1 MIRRH
6 LLTIDR
12 GHWAGIVAAVLCL
25 APGLAVGA
33 EPALP
38 KPADSAR
45 MLYWAPEF
53 GGPEHPHVLTQAEC
67 AFWAEVEA
75 IGQDGRGAPSA
86 RHESAATER
95 LMLEDLWS
103 ARQTREQADPAE
115 FAALAEG
122 LVGELRR
129 RTGGDDA
136 FNELL
141 VKYAIST
148 KEVEQRMRERARALR
163 HAESHFT
170 RVRSVSESDLRT
182 SWDSQKHPFIGREF
196 GEARAAFA
204 VWYRVEVLRGLELE
218 QLRASRR
225 SVRVRDLK

>member
-1 MIRRH
+1 MRRRPTTEAR
-6 LLTIDR
+6 LGL
-12 GHWAGIVAAVLCL
+12 VAHAAMLCL
-25 APGLAVGA
+25 AARTAMGA
-33 EPALP
+33 ESAGHQPVDA
-38 KPADSAR
+38 AR

-53 GGPEHPHVLTQAEC
+53 GGPERPHVLTHKEC

-75 IGQDGRGAPSA
+75 VGQDGTGAIAA
-86 RHESAATER
+86 RHESAAMER

-103 ARQTREQADPAE
+103 ARQAREQADPAE

-122 LVGELRR
+122 LMGELKRR
-129 RTGGDDA
+129 VGG
-136 FNELL
+136 
-141 VKYAIST
+141 
-148 KEVEQRMRERARALR
+148 EVEFDALLAKHEISLAEVFLRIRERARALR

-182 SWDSQKHPFIGREF
+182 SWDAQKHPFLGRDY